1 VTTPEEDAEAPY
13 AGPPRYPHAQYPA
26 PQYPQPQY
34 PQPQY
39 PQPQYPPAQ
48 YPAPQ
53 YPTVQYPQQF
63 GAAPSWGP
71 PYAPPG
77 YPAPGWGW
85 PARPPQRPGSVIAA
99 AVLAFA
105 STLLVLLGTVYAMA
119 FSALLSLAR
128 GPDAGIGTWVAVV
141 QLALAALLVVG
152 GVRALAGD
160 RRWLLVAAAGQLA
173 MSVYWLVALTGIAP
187 STVNGSITVLPV
199 LYGALAVVAG
209 GLLVLPDARARLAQR
224 RAATDAGG

>member
-1 VTTPEEDAEAPY
+1 MTTPEEDADAPY
-13 AGPPRYPHAQYPA
+13 AGPPRYPHPEYPAAQYPA
-26 PQYPQPQY
+26 PQYP
-34 PQPQY
+34 
-39 PQPQYPPAQ
+39 AVQ
-48 YPAPQ
+48 YPAPHHPGFLHPAAQ
-53 YPTVQYPQQF
+53 HPQQY
-63 GAAPSWGP
+63 GAPPSWGQ

-77 YPAPGWGW
+77 YPPPGWGW
-85 PARPPQRPGSVIAA
+85 APRPPQRPGSVIAA

-119 FSALLSLAR
+119 FSALLSLSR
-128 GPDAGIGTWVAVV
+128 GPDSGIGTWVAVV

-152 GVRALAGD
+152 GVRTLAGD

-173 MSVYWLVALTGIAP
+173 MSGYWLVALTGIAP
-187 STVNGSITVLPV
+187 STVNGSIAVLPV

-209 GLLVLPDARARLAQR
+209 GLLVLPEARARVARR

>member
-1 VTTPEEDAEAPY
+1 VTTPEWDADAPY
-13 AGPPRYPHAQYPA
+13 AGPPRYPHSPYPPAQYPA
-26 PQYPQPQY
+26 A
-34 PQPQY
+34 
-39 PQPQYPPAQ
+39 QYPPAQ
-48 YPAPQ
+48 YPAAQ
-53 YPTVQYPQQF
+53 YPPVQHPPQF
-63 GAAPSWGP
+63 GAPPSWGP

-77 YPAPGWGW
+77 YPPPGWGW
-85 PARPPQRPGSVIAA
+85 TPRLPQRPGSVIAA

-119 FSALLSLAR
+119 FSALLSLSR
-128 GPDAGIGTWVAVV
+128 GPDSGIGTWLAVV

-187 STVNGSITVLPV
+187 STVSGSIAVLPV

-209 GLLVLPDARARLAQR
+209 GLLVLPDARARVARR